1 MIKGMVFPWVY
12 HIQGKQCK
20 TRRIDNQL
28 VSVGPKYYRKVQNF
42 SRWLVLTYQLRAMPM
57 RYSLAALM
65 AIWVMPCA
73 DIAGQNSG
81 ALWMPFCFD
90 ELEREYDP

>member
-1 MIKGMVFPWVY
+1 MIKGMVFPWVC
-12 HIQGKQCK
+12 HIQGEQCK

-73 DIAGQNSG
+73 DHCRPEFGSAVDAI
-81 ALWMPFCFD
+81 LF
-90 ELEREYDP
+90 